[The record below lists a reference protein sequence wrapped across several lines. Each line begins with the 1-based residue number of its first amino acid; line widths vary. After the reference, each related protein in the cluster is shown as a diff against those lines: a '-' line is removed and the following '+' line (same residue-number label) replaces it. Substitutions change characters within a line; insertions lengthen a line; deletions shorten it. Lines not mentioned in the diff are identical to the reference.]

1 MTELYKIQYILTSKW
16 NGAISKSK
24 AIKSINAIL
33 LANEPSLIY
42 ENIIADLKNGTS
54 KTIPQETFYLTS
66 ALLCLNYSEEELAVE
81 IKSKALEQHLF
92 KGFEIF
98 LCSTSRKS
106 SVKVLWSEHSF
117 KNKFDWVCKYSFEF
131 DRAGCSEL
139 FAVARML
146 DGFDSVALWS
156 IALKDP
162 NDLLLFGWLNSF
174 NRLPSADELLMLLTE
189 DHSERRHALA
199 LWLLTFP
206 CEATVED
213 EKRAYYIM
221 DIAKRATRSIL
232 FPRMFE
238 MMLTSRSFP
247 SAFSTYLTSP
257 GNYFLLRKEL
267 DGCEKISTWSEA
279 ISAAKLLNS
288 IGNTHRRH
296 MCWKQLISIIYNQII
311 RGYMDSGAE
320 MSRHFLAEV
329 PDEVIPVLKLDL
341 SSSLNRLHTER
352 IDSIVRHQIW
362 QHDIY
367 IKHTI
372 EIILKYCE
380 EIRNEMSVSSKDRSN
395 I

>member
-1 MTELYKIQYILTSKW
+1 MIELYKIRYILTSKW
-16 NGAISKSK
+16 NSSISISK
-24 AIKSINAIL
+24 ARKSINTIL
-33 LANEPSLIY
+33 PANDPSLIY
-42 ENIIADLKNGTS
+42 ENILADLKNGIC

-66 ALLCLNYSEEELAVE
+66 ALLCLDHSEEELVAE
-81 IKSKALEQHLF
+81 IKSKALERHLF

-98 LCSTSRKS
+98 LCGTSGKS
-106 SVKVLWSEHSF
+106 SVNISWSEHGF
-117 KNKFDWVCKYSFEF
+117 KNKLYWVSKYSFKF
-131 DRAGCSEL
+131 DRAECSEL

-146 DGFDSVALWS
+146 DGFDSAALWS

-162 NDLLLFGWLNSF
+162 NDLLLFGWLHSF

-206 CEATVED
+206 CETTMED
-213 EKRAYYIM
+213 EKQARNIM
-221 DIAKRATRSIL
+221 DILKCVPGSVL

-238 MMLTSRSFP
+238 MMLTSRHFP

-257 GNYFLLRKEL
+257 GNYILLRKEL
-267 DGCEKISTWSEA
+267 DSCEKISTWSEA
-279 ISAAKLLNS
+279 ISAAKLLNFMR
-288 IGNTHRRH
+288 NARRRR

-311 RGYMDSGAE
+311 GGYMESGVE
-320 MSRHFLAEV
+320 MSQYFLAEV
-329 PDEVIPVLKLDL
+329 PDEVIRIFKLDL
-341 SSSLNRLHTER
+341 SSSLNQLHTEG
-352 IDSIVRHQIW
+352 IDSIVRHRIW

-380 EIRNEMSVSSKDRSN
+380 EIMNEMSVSSKD
-395 I
+395 